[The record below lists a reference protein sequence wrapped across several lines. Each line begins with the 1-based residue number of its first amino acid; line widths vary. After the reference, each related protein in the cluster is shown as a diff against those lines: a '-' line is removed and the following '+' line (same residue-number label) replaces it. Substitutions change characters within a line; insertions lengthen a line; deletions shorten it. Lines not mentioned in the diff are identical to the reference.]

1 MLAQTRVIKI
11 LIIMIRVS
19 KKKDRVMEANEY
31 KLAIAYIANVMYFSC
46 YFYIFDNSVLK
57 SSLISEQKL
66 SDSAY
71 ISNIFIL
78 LTLLL

>member
-1 MLAQTRVIKI
+1 
-11 LIIMIRVS
+11 
-19 KKKDRVMEANEY
+19 MEANEY

-46 YFYIFDNSVLK
+46 ILRIFIVFDNSVLK

-71 ISNIFIL
+71 ISNMFIL